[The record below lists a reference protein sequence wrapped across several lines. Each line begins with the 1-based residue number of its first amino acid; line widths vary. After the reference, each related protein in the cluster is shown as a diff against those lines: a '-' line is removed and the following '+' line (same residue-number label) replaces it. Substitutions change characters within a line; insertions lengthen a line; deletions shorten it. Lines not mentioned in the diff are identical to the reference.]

1 MRFFKVIF
9 LSLLGILGVIF
20 IIQNLE
26 VLERTTQLKLN
37 LHFYAMQ
44 SAAIPLWL
52 LILFSFFLGVFTA
65 CLYGIY
71 ELLKQRQTIRTLKHN
86 LEIVSQE
93 LKRASAAAASEV
105 IREPEVVP
113 RTVSEQ

>member
-9 LSLLGILGVIF
+9 SSLLAIFGIIF
-20 IIQNLE
+20 IIQNRD
-26 VLERTTQLKLN
+26 VLEHSIQLRLN
-37 LHFYAMQ
+37 LYFNAFQ
-44 SAAIPLWL
+44 SAAIPLW
-52 LILFSFFLGVFTA
+52 ILVLFVFFLGVFTA
-65 CLYGIY
+65 CLYGLY

-105 IREPEVVP
+105 PAQEPEIIP
-113 RTVSEQ
+113 RAE